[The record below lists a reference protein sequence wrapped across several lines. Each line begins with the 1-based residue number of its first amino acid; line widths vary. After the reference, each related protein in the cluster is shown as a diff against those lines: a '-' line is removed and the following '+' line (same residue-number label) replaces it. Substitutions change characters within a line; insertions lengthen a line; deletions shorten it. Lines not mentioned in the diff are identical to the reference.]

1 LASPLN
7 KSILVVRLGRKS
19 HYILAAF
26 AKPRSLAVIVN
37 EHQSNFKHNNSV
49 SFLLFLQANQ

>member
-26 AKPRSLAVIVN
+26 AKPRSLYVTLNSILLK
-37 EHQSNFKHNNSV
+37 FK
-49 SFLLFLQANQ
+49 LT

>member
-1 LASPLN
+1 VLASPLN

-26 AKPRSLAVIVN
+26 AKPRSLAASLSAYAYKYDSEEV
-37 EHQSNFKHNNSV
+37 
-49 SFLLFLQANQ
+49 

>member
-26 AKPRSLAVIVN
+26 AKPRSLCVI
-37 EHQSNFKHNNSV
+37 
-49 SFLLFLQANQ
+49 